1 MAVQAVNPSCIVKR
15 DYVSRTTRD
24 GAAHGQVFA
33 HTAGI
38 SRCLLRTIYR
48 SSAAAATSA
57 VCHIE
62 TQYKNLDFTIPDDYV
77 SRREVYAMLDYIGG
91 ADADEAFYQGWDAA
105 IDEACSLLNDVD
117 SAIGWTSVEEEPP
130 EESGTLLV
138 TRYNKLTGF
147 REVCVAQYWA
157 VDKRFVVMRAGDVGI
172 DLLDDVVAWM
182 PFPKAY
188 GGKSD
193 E

>member
-1 MAVQAVNPSCIVKR
+1 MT
-15 DYVSRTTRD
+15 DY
-24 GAAHGQVFA
+24 
-33 HTAGI
+33 
-38 SRCLLRTIYR
+38 
-48 SSAAAATSA
+48 
-57 VCHIE
+57 IE

-91 ADADEAFYQGWDAA
+91 ADADEAYFQGWDAA

-117 SAIGWTSVEEEPP
+117 SAMGWTSVEEEPP

-138 TRYNKLTGF
+138 TRCNKLTGF

-182 PFPKAY
+182 PFPEAY

>member
-1 MAVQAVNPSCIVKR
+1 MK
-15 DYVSRTTRD
+15 DY
-24 GAAHGQVFA
+24 
-33 HTAGI
+33 
-38 SRCLLRTIYR
+38 
-48 SSAAAATSA
+48 
-57 VCHIE
+57 IE

-77 SRREVYAMLDYIGG
+77 IRREVYAMLDYIGG
-91 ADADEAFYQGWDAA
+91 ADAA

-117 SAIGWTSVEEEPP
+117 SAMRWTPVAEEPP

-188 GGKSD
+188 GEKSD

>member
-1 MAVQAVNPSCIVKR
+1 MK
-15 DYVSRTTRD
+15 DY
-24 GAAHGQVFA
+24 
-33 HTAGI
+33 
-38 SRCLLRTIYR
+38 
-48 SSAAAATSA
+48 
-57 VCHIE
+57 IE

-117 SAIGWTSVEEEPP
+117 SAMGWTPVEEELP
-130 EESGTLLV
+130 EETGVLLV
-138 TRYNKLTGF
+138 TIDDKRVGF
-147 REVCVAQYWA
+147 RRVCVAQYWA
-157 VDKRFVVMRAGDVGI
+157 VDKQFVVMRSDGGGVVT
-172 DLLDDVVAWM
+172 LYDVVAWM
-182 PFPKAY
+182 PFPAAY

>member
-1 MAVQAVNPSCIVKR
+1 MK
-15 DYVSRTTRD
+15 DY
-24 GAAHGQVFA
+24 
-33 HTAGI
+33 
-38 SRCLLRTIYR
+38 
-48 SSAAAATSA
+48 
-57 VCHIE
+57 IE

-117 SAIGWTSVEEEPP
+117 SAIGWTSVEEGPP

-138 TRYNKLTGF
+138 TRCNKLTGF